1 MYMHTWVSLYGIKM
15 AYAITNDLRL
25 RVNNVGTTELSAKE
39 SNLWP
44 LFHPQ
49 ICVLIK
55 STTHIETRF
64 QILKSCV
71 DPKSQFSRKNKGS
84 KTLKQTHE

>member
-1 MYMHTWVSLYGIKM
+1 MYMQNTWVSLYGTKM
-15 AYAITNDLRL
+15 AYALTTDSRL

-39 SNLWP
+39 SDLWA

-49 ICVLIK
+49 ICALVK
-55 STTHIETRF
+55 STTCIETRF

-71 DPKSQFSRKNKGS
+71 DPKSPILKKKQRK
-84 KTLKQTHE
+84 